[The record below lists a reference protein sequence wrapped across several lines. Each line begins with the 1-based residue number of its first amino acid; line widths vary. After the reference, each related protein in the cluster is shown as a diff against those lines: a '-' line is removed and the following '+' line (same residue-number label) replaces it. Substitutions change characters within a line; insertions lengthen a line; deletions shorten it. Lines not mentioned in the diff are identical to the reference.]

1 MTDEQKQE
9 AEPTI
14 AFLYPEGNTMPTLEQ
29 MKLWNDM
36 VELHEKML
44 MGVSVSD
51 DSAIPTGIIKKSRFG
66 YHIELFSA
74 DKWSKVRGGRWA
86 LTKAGA
92 LRMVRRWA
100 ETQ

>member
-1 MTDEQKQE
+1 
-9 AEPTI
+9 
-14 AFLYPEGNTMPTLEQ
+14 MPTLDQ

-36 VELHEKML
+36 VELYQKML
-44 MGVSVSD
+44 RLAAEMGVSVSD

-92 LRMVRRWA
+92 MRMVRRWT
-100 ETQ
+100 EKR